1 MSGADKPRQ
10 LPLELRHAAGHSRD
24 DLMVSAANADAVA
37 LIDRWPDW
45 TSPVVVLAG
54 PPGAGKSHLAAIW
67 RDASGAI
74 LLSADA
80 IRDREASGEA
90 ALEVCV
96 EDADR
101 ADLDQTG
108 LFHLINRIRAGGGH
122 LLLTA
127 RRFPAA
133 WGVTLPDL
141 ASRLK
146 AATTVEIHEPDDA
159 LLAGV
164 ITKLFADR
172 QVEVDP
178 SVVLYI
184 ARRIERSL
192 SAAIRAVEILD
203 RLALERKSRITRVL
217 AAEAIA
223 ALEAGSRGHDNQD
236 R

>member
-1 MSGADKPRQ
+1 MAGPNRPRQ
-10 LPLELRHAAGHSRD
+10 LPLELRHAAGQSRD
-24 DLMVSAANADAVA
+24 DLMVSGANADAVA
-37 LIDRWPDW
+37 LIDHWPDW
-45 TSPVVVLAG
+45 PSAVVVLAG

-67 RDASGAI
+67 RETSGAI
-74 LLSADA
+74 LLPADA
-80 IRDREASGEA
+80 IRDREASGET

-101 ADLDQTG
+101 VGLDQTG
-108 LFHLINRIRAGGGH
+108 LFHLMNRIRAGGGH

-146 AATTVEIHEPDDA
+146 AATVVEIHEPDDA

-172 QVEVDP
+172 QVDVEA
-178 SVVLYI
+178 SVVQYL

-192 SAAIRAVEILD
+192 SAAILAVENLD
-203 RLALERKSRITRVL
+203 RLALERKSRVTRVL

-223 ALEAGSRGHDNQD
+223 ALETALAGYRTRED
-236 R
+236 